1 MEKQNIFI
9 KILQDVE
16 QKFDTSN
23 FDLDRLLPKEKNKKL
38 IGLMKDEIGG

>member
-1 MEKQNIFI
+1 MEKQKIFI

-16 QKFDTSN
+16 QKFGNLN

-38 IGLMKDEIGG
+38 IGLMKDELGG

>member
-23 FDLDRLLPKEKNKKL
+23 FDLHRLLPKEKNKKL
-38 IGLMKDEIGG
+38 IGLMKDELGG